1 MAPVVAASLVLAGR
15 LTPRQIQHALGCLI
29 GFPPKIPS
37 HPPHVDIFSVIFN
50 SRGLVSPGQDHTTP
64 HATFACSRVRT
75 GRDLPTSPLD
85 PQPAR
90 HALPWRLSPSRC
102 CRRQSRRAAA
112 MRVLELSAWALNPA
126 PTRCPVRE
134 TGVTLKIKG
143 GRWRKL
149 FQQCFPRRAHSVNE
163 QVKGPSQLRG
173 NFAGSVATGCSL
185 NRLSPKRHLGAHSF
199 LPLPSCGETGC
210 VYMCIEWVS

>member
-37 HPPHVDIFSVIFN
+37 HPPTHMDIFSVIFN
-50 SRGLVSPGQDHTTP
+50 SRCLVSPGQDHTTP

-90 HALPWRLSPSRC
+90 HALPRPLSPSRC

-143 GRWRKL
+143 GRSRKL
-149 FQQCFPRRAHSVNE
+149 FQQCFPCRAHSVNE
-163 QVKGPSQLRG
+163 
-173 NFAGSVATGCSL
+173 
-185 NRLSPKRHLGAHSF
+185 
-199 LPLPSCGETGC
+199 
-210 VYMCIEWVS
+210 